1 MATMKALVYAAK
13 GKPTLEDRPKPT
25 ILKPTDAIVKMI
37 KTTICG
43 TDLHIFKGDV
53 ATCDTGRIIGHEGVA
68 VVEQVGD
75 RVSHFK
81 PGDKVI
87 VSCITSCA
95 TCTNCRTGMPSH
107 CTDGGW
113 TLGNT
118 IDGTQAEYTR
128 IPHADG
134 SLHRVAKSASDDAQ
148 LMLSD
153 IVPTGYECGV
163 LVGKVKL
170 GSTVAIVGSGPV
182 GLSALITSQLF
193 SPLQVILIDLNEKR
207 LSTARSLGAT
217 HTVVSGPNAVE
228 QVMKLTAG
236 RGVDTVIEA
245 VGIPA
250 TFELC
255 QKLVAVGG
263 TIANLGVHGA
273 KVDLYMEKLWDKNIT
288 ITTRLVSTTSTSMLI
303 KLVESGKIQP
313 EKVLTHNFAFG
324 DIEKA
329 YSIFG
334 AAESHNCLKVVINV

>member
-1 MATMKALVYAAK
+1 MATMKALVYAAT

-75 RVSHFK
+75 KVSHFK

-87 VSCITSCA
+87 VSCITSC
-95 TCTNCRTGMPSH
+95 TNCTNCRTGMPSH

-128 IPHADG
+128 VPHADG

-153 IVPTGYECGV
+153 IVPAGYECGV
-163 LVGKVKL
+163 LQGKVKL

-193 SPLQVILIDLNEKR
+193 SPLQVIMIDLNENR

-228 QVMKLTAG
+228 QVMELTAG

-273 KVDLYMEKLWDKNIT
+273 KVDLHMEKLWDRNIT

-334 AAESHNCLKVVINV
+334 AAESHNCLKVVINI